1 MRNGMLVE
9 ENSPQQILTKYN
21 TNSLEECFLTACC
34 NQETNKVFY
43 ILFNYKYFCT
53 ISVCLMK

>member
-43 ILFNYKYFCT
+43 ILFNYK
-53 ISVCLMK
+53 